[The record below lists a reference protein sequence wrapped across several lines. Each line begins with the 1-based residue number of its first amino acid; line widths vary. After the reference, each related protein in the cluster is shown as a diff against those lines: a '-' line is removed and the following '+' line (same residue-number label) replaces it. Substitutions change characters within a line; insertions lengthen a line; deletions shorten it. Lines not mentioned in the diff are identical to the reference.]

1 MVWGGALIPDW
12 GTKIPYAMQHGKKKK
27 KICKNKDDCCGV
39 VARAIVDLI
48 WQWTK
53 EREREGI

>member
-1 MVWGGALIPDW
+1 MPCSMVR
-12 GTKIPYAMQHGKKKK
+12 KKK

-53 EREREGI
+53 ERELKVREGI

>member
-1 MVWGGALIPDW
+1 
-12 GTKIPYAMQHGKKKK
+12 MQHGKRKKK
-27 KICKNKDDCCGV
+27 EICKNKDDCCGV

-53 EREREGI
+53 ERELKVREGI

>member
-1 MVWGGALIPDW
+1 MIPDW

-39 VARAIVDLI
+39 MARAIVDLI

-53 EREREGI
+53 ERELKVREGI